1 MSDNKPSFIKIAPG
15 AKVTGLVA
23 TNNTMHGHGDFIN
36 NEGTLEDAKLKNNRH
51 IIPNQKTALT
61 KKRWFEKPLGIL
73 LLGLVVT
80 VVGGGIL
87 KYLGWL

>member
-51 IIPNQKTALT
+51 IIPNEPHVSPT
-61 KKRWFEKPLGIL
+61 KQWYEKPLGIFFL
-73 LLGLVVT
+73 A
-80 VVGGGIL
+80 VVGAVVSGGLI
-87 KYLGWL
+87 YYFGWH